1 MKKNNKKYLK
11 IIIFNNIIFVAKDK
25 IKGEIYMELFRNI
38 FFNTDKVVENTD
50 VKVTYAGKLFQ
61 NGSEDVTVHYGF
73 GENWEN
79 AEDIQMVKTEL
90 GYQADIHVQ
99 PNTKLNFCF
108 KNANGEWDNN
118 NGSNYAFKIE
128 KNECQENENIENIQV
143 NDNQENTTSLCNIT
157 PTWGELIKKTF
168 NNFINCISKLF
179 SSNKENVKNDN

>member
-1 MKKNNKKYLK
+1 
-11 IIIFNNIIFVAKDK
+11 
-25 IKGEIYMELFRNI
+25 MELVKNI

-79 AEDIQMVKTEL
+79 AQDIQMVKTEL

-118 NGSNYAFKIE
+118 NGQNYTFKIE
-128 KNECQENENIENIQV
+128 KVEVALVPQEYTSELDAPRRLRKSYIWSKKIRLAIYKMIHYFPKLISGNYKKRQSEN
-143 NDNQENTTSLCNIT
+143 
-157 PTWGELIKKTF
+157 
-168 NNFINCISKLF
+168 
-179 SSNKENVKNDN
+179 